1 MVSGKG
7 VFCRRCCSHYTST
20 HCYISLEGQR
30 LHGVR
35 CEDLLIPALLY
46 ADDMVMFAE
55 DEEMLRR
62 ALTKLGE
69 WCAEWSVKVNVDK
82 CEIMHMRKKGV
93 NTPIFLMC
101 IIPDQH

>member
-7 VFCRRCCSHYTST
+7 VFCRKISAVLSI
-20 HCYISLEGQR
+20 YINSLLYRQAYIEWQW

-35 CEDLLIPALLY
+35 CEELLIPALLY

-62 ALTKLGE
+62 ALTELGE

-82 CEIMHMRKKGV
+82 CS
-93 NTPIFLMC
+93 
-101 IIPDQH
+101 